1 MCFNGCSSTRTAWQR
16 GSKKEMKIVCTS
28 DTHDIDYPELPD
40 GDILLHAGDVTL
52 SGVTFEVD
60 RFLKW
65 FKKQPHKHK
74 IFVGGNHD
82 RALAD
87 LGFGYFA
94 SDREGITFLDNSFTE
109 IEGIKIWGS
118 GASRTYG
125 HITAF
130 MHSEEGLGK
139 IYSNIPDSID
149 ILISHTPAYGVL
161 DTEADGRPLGSTAL
175 AEHIFRV
182 KPKMVL
188 CGHIHGG
195 YGEKTLDGV
204 HYINASHLDVTY
216 RKYRPAIV
224 YDLDNH

>member
-1 MCFNGCSSTRTAWQR
+1 
-16 GSKKEMKIVCTS
+16 MKIVCTS

-40 GDILLHAGDVTL
+40 GDILLHAGDISM
-52 SGVTFEVD
+52 SGAPGEIE
-60 RFLKW
+60 RFIRW
-65 FKKQPHKHK
+65 FKKQPYRHK

-87 LGFGYFA
+87 FGFGYFA
-94 SDREGITFLDNSFTE
+94 DPYKDGITYMDNSYVE
-109 IEGIKIWGS
+109 VEGLKIWGS
-118 GASRTYG
+118 GASRTFG

-130 MHSEEGLGK
+130 MHSEEGLDR
-139 IYSNIPDSID
+139 IYSNIPDSTD
-149 ILISHTPAYGVL
+149 IIVSHTPAYGVL
-161 DTEADGRPLGSTAL
+161 DAEEDGRPLGSTAL

-195 YGEKTLDGV
+195 YGEKDVDGT

-216 RKYRPAIV
+216 RKFRPAII
-224 YDLDNH
+224 YEI